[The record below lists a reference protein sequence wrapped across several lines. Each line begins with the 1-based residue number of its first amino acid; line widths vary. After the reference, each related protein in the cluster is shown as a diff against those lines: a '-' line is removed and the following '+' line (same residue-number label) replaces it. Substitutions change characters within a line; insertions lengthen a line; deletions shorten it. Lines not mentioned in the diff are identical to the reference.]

1 MSAVTV
7 VGAGMAGCEAAW
19 AIANA
24 GIPVTL
30 FEMKPVKFSPAHHS
44 PLFAELV
51 CSNSLKA
58 SRIDSAAGLLKE
70 EMRRLGSLLVPC
82 AEACAVEAGG
92 ALAVDRDQFS
102 AMVTEKI
109 GAHPNITVVHQE
121 INAIPDGD
129 TVIATGPLTSDALH
143 DPIAA
148 LTGQPLYFFDA
159 AAPIVTGESI
169 SMDRAFY
176 ASRYGKGTADYLN
189 CPMTKEEYLA
199 FYDALIHAESAPR
212 HDFEQDAMRVYEG
225 CMPVEVLAKRGE
237 DAIRYGM
244 MKPVGLTDPH
254 TNTRPYVV
262 VQLRKENREGTLWN
276 LVGFQTNLKWGEQKR
291 VFSMIPGLEH
301 AEFVRYGVMHRNSFL
316 DSPKLLDPTYALRKE
331 PRIRFAG
338 QMTGVEGYMES
349 AGSGILAGLN
359 TVRAIKGDAPLIL
372 PRETMLGAL
381 TAYITDPYQENL
393 QPMGANMG
401 ILPMPNEKFRGKDA
415 KQRKYQAYADRAL
428 AALDVCIA
436 AQSTGADRHEI

>member
-1 MSAVTV
+1 MSDAVHV
-7 VGAGMAGCEAAW
+7 IGGGLAGCEAAW
-19 AIANA
+19 ALAQA
-24 GIPVTL
+24 GIPVL
-30 FEMKPVKFSPAHHS
+30 LHEMKPEKMSPAHHS
-44 PLFAELV
+44 AGLAELV

-82 AEACAVEAGG
+82 AEETAVEAGG
-92 ALAVDRDQFS
+92 ALAVDRHAFS
-102 AMVTEKI
+102 ALVTEKI
-109 GAHPNITVVHQE
+109 RAHANITVIEGEVSE
-121 INAIPDGD
+121 IPEGHVI
-129 TVIATGPLTSDALH
+129 IATGPLTSDALH
-143 DPIAA
+143 GPIAA
-148 LTGQPLYFFDA
+148 LTGKSLYFYDA
-159 AAPIVTGESI
+159 AAPIVTGESV
-169 SMDRAFY
+169 SMERAFF
-176 ASRYGKGTADYLN
+176 ASRYGKGGGEDYLN
-189 CPMTKEEYLA
+189 CPMEREEYLA
-199 FYDALIHAESAPR
+199 FYDALIHAESAQL
-212 HDFEQDAMRVYEG
+212 HEFEQDALRVYEG

-254 TNTRPYVV
+254 TGRRPYAV
-262 VQLRKENREGTLWN
+262 VQLRRENREGTMWN

-316 DSPKLLDPTYALRKE
+316 DSPKLLDATYALRSA

-359 TVRAIKGDAPLIL
+359 TVRDIRGEQPLIL

-381 TAYITDPYQENL
+381 TAYITDPYTENL

-401 ILPMPNEKFRGKDA
+401 ILPMLDGKFRGKDG
-415 KQRKYQAYADRAL
+415 KQRKYQAYAERAL
-428 AALDVCIA
+428 KALETVLHPA
-436 AQSTGADRHEI
+436 ES

>member
-19 AIANA
+19 AVAQA

-30 FEMKPVKFSPAHHS
+30 YEMKPVRFSPAHHS
-44 PLFAELV
+44 PDFAELV

-92 ALAVDRDQFS
+92 ALAVDREQFS
-102 AMVTEKI
+102 KLVTEKI
-109 GAHPNITVVHQE
+109 RSHENITVVNEE
-121 INAIPDGD
+121 ITAIPEGD
-129 TVIATGPLTSDALH
+129 VIIATGPLTSDALH
-143 DPIAA
+143 EPIAA
-148 LTGQPLYFFDA
+148 LTGKSLYFYDA

-169 SMDRAFY
+169 DLNRAFY

-199 FYDALIHAESAPR
+199 FYEALIHAESAPL
-212 HDFEQDAMRVYEG
+212 HDFEKEAMRVYEG

-254 TNTRPYVV
+254 TGKRPYAV
-262 VQLRKENREGTLWN
+262 VQLRKENRAGTLWN
-276 LVGFQTNLKWGEQKR
+276 LVGFQTNLRWGEQKR

-316 DSPKLLDPTYALRKE
+316 DSPRLLDQTYALRKA

-359 TVRAIKGDAPLIL
+359 TVRALRGEQPLIL

-401 ILPMPNEKFRGKDA
+401 ILPMPEGRFRGKDG
-415 KQRKYQAYADRAL
+415 KQRKYQAYAERAL
-428 AALDVCIA
+428 AALDETIRA
-436 AQSTGADRHEI
+436 

>member
-1 MSAVTV
+1 MSSGVTV
-7 VGAGMAGCEAAW
+7 VGAGLAGCEAAW
-19 AIANA
+19 AIAQA

-30 FEMKPVKFSPAHHS
+30 CEMKPEKYSPAHHS
-44 PLFAELV
+44 ENFAELV

-58 SRIDSAAGLLKE
+58 SRVDSAAGLLKE

-82 AEACAVEAGG
+82 AEECAVEAGG
-92 ALAVDRDQFS
+92 ALAVDRHRFS
-102 AMVTEKI
+102 ELVTEKI
-109 GAHPNITVVHQE
+109 TAHPMIRVNKGEVT
-121 INAIPDGD
+121 AIPAGE
-129 TVIATGPLTSDALH
+129 VIIATGPLTSEALH
-143 DPIAA
+143 QPIAE
-148 LTGQPLYFFDA
+148 LTGKSLYFYDA

-169 SMDRAFY
+169 STERAFF
-176 ASRYGKGTADYLN
+176 ASRYDKGTADYLN

-199 FYDALIHAESAPR
+199 FYDALIHAESAPL
-212 HDFEQDAMRVYEG
+212 HDFEQDGLRVYEG

-244 MKPVGLTDPH
+244 MKPVGLRDPR
-254 TNTRPYVV
+254 TGLRPYAA

-316 DSPKLLDPTYALRKE
+316 DSPKLLNPDYSLRSCS
-331 PRIRFAG
+331 RIRFAG

-349 AGSGILAGLN
+349 AGSGILAGMN
-359 TVRAIKGDAPLIL
+359 AVRAIRGEKPLIL

-381 TAYITDPYQENL
+381 TAYITDPYTENL

-401 ILPMPNEKFRGKDA
+401 ILPMLDGKFRGKDG

-428 AALDVCIA
+428 AALEQVLCA
-436 AQSTGADRHEI
+436 ER

>member
-1 MSAVTV
+1 MSRVTV
-7 VGAGMAGCEAAW
+7 VGAGLAGCEAAW
-19 AIANA
+19 AIAQA

-30 FEMKPVKFSPAHHS
+30 YEMKPQKFSPAHHS
-44 PLFAELV
+44 ENFAELV

-82 AEACAVEAGG
+82 AEECAVEAGG
-92 ALAVDRDQFS
+92 ALAVDRHLFS
-102 AMVTEKI
+102 AAVTEKI
-109 GAHPNITVVHQE
+109 RSHPMIAVVSQE
-121 INAIPDGD
+121 VSAIPEGE
-129 TVIATGPLTSDALH
+129 VIIATGPLTSDALH
-143 DPIAA
+143 EPIAA
-148 LTGQPLYFFDA
+148 LTGKSLSFFDA

-169 SMDRAFY
+169 SMERAFY
-176 ASRYGKGTADYLN
+176 ASRYDKGTADYLN

-199 FYDALIHAESAPR
+199 FYDALIHAETAPL
-212 HDFEQDAMRVYEG
+212 HDFEQEGLRVYEG

-244 MKPVGLTDPH
+244 MKPVGLRDPH
-254 TNTRPYVV
+254 TGLRPYAV

-291 VFSMIPGLEH
+291 VFSMIPGLEN
-301 AEFVRYGVMHRNSFL
+301 AEFIRYGVMHRNSFL
-316 DSPKLLDPTYALRKE
+316 DSPKLLNPDYSLRSE

-359 TVRAIKGDAPLIL
+359 AVRRMKGEAPLIL

-381 TAYITDPYQENL
+381 TAYITDPYTENL

-401 ILPMPNEKFRGKDA
+401 ILPMLDGKFRGKDG

-428 AALDVCIA
+428 DALDRVIHTA
-436 AQSTGADRHEI
+436 

>member
-1 MSAVTV
+1 MSITV
-7 VGAGMAGCEAAW
+7 IGAGMAGCEAAW
-19 AIANA
+19 AVAEA
-24 GIPVTL
+24 GFAVTL
-30 FEMKPVKFSPAHHS
+30 CEMKPEKYSPAHHN
-44 PLFAELV
+44 PDFAELV

-92 ALAVDRDQFS
+92 ALAVDREQFS
-102 AMVTEKI
+102 ALVTQKLCS
-109 GAHPNITVVHQE
+109 HPNITVQPGEVCE
-121 INAIPDGD
+121 IPAGEVI
-129 TVIATGPLTSDALH
+129 IATGPLTSDALAQ
-143 DPIAA
+143 PIAQ
-148 LTGQPLYFFDA
+148 LTGKSLYFYDA

-169 SMDRAFY
+169 DMERAFF
-176 ASRYGKGTADYLN
+176 ASRYGKGGEDYLN
-189 CPMTKEEYLA
+189 CPMERDEYLA
-199 FYDALIHAESAPR
+199 FYDALIHADTAPL
-212 HDFEQDAMRVYEG
+212 HDFEQEALRVYEG

-254 TNTRPYVV
+254 TGRRPYAV
-262 VQLRKENREGTLWN
+262 VQLRRENREGTMWN

-291 VFSMIPGLEH
+291 VFTMIPGLTS
-301 AEFVRYGVMHRNSFL
+301 AEFVRFGVMHRNSFL
-316 DSPKLLDPTYALRKE
+316 DSPRLLNPDYSLRKE

-359 TVRAIKGDAPLIL
+359 LVRKRRGQQPLIL

-381 TAYITDPYQENL
+381 TAYITDPYTENL

-401 ILPMPNEKFRGKDA
+401 ILPMLTEKFRGKDG

-428 AALDVCIA
+428 RALDAAIA
-436 AQSTGADRHEI
+436 ETETT

>member
-1 MSAVTV
+1 MSITV
-7 VGAGMAGCEAAW
+7 IGAGMAGCEAAW
-19 AIANA
+19 AVAEA
-24 GIPVTL
+24 GFAVTL
-30 FEMKPVKFSPAHHS
+30 CEMKPEKYSPAHHN
-44 PLFAELV
+44 PGFAELV

-92 ALAVDRDQFS
+92 ALAVDREQFS
-102 AMVTEKI
+102 ALVTQKLCS
-109 GAHPNITVVHQE
+109 HPNITVQPGEVS
-121 INAIPDGD
+121 AIPAGE
-129 TVIATGPLTSDALH
+129 VIIATGPLTSDALAE
-143 DPIAA
+143 PIAA
-148 LTGQPLYFFDA
+148 LTGKPLYFFDA

-169 SMDRAFY
+169 DMDRAFF
-176 ASRYGKGTADYLN
+176 ASRYGKGGEDYLN
-189 CPMTKEEYLA
+189 CPMERDEYLA
-199 FYDALIHAESAPR
+199 FYDALIHAETAPL
-212 HDFEQDAMRVYEG
+212 HGFEQEALRVYEG
-225 CMPVEVLAKRGE
+225 CMPVEVLARRGE

-254 TNTRPYVV
+254 TGKRPYAV
-262 VQLRKENREGTLWN
+262 VQLRRENREGTMWN

-291 VFSMIPGLEH
+291 VFTMIPGLTN

-316 DSPKLLDPTYALRKE
+316 DSPRLLNPDYSLRTE

-359 TVRAIKGDAPLIL
+359 LVRRLRGQKPLIL

-381 TAYITDPYQENL
+381 TAYITDPYTENL

-401 ILPMPNEKFRGKDA
+401 LLPMLTEKFRGRDG

-428 AALDVCIA
+428 AALDAAIA
-436 AQSTGADRHEI
+436 ETETI

>member
-1 MSAVTV
+1 MSDAVHV
-7 VGAGMAGCEAAW
+7 IGGGLAGCEAAW

-24 GIPVTL
+24 GIPVL
-30 FEMKPVKFSPAHHS
+30 LHEMKPEKMSPAHHAEG
-44 PLFAELV
+44 LAELV

-58 SRIDSAAGLLKE
+58 SRVDSSAGLLKE

-82 AEACAVEAGG
+82 AEETAVEAGG
-92 ALAVDRDQFS
+92 ALAVDRHAFS
-102 AMVTEKI
+102 ALVTEKI
-109 GAHPNITVVHQE
+109 KANPMITVQE
-121 INAIPDGD
+121 GEVTEIPEGN
-129 TVIATGPLTSDALH
+129 VIIATGPLTSDALH
-143 DPIAA
+143 EPIAA
-148 LTGQPLYFFDA
+148 LTGKSLYFYDA

-169 SMDRAFY
+169 SMERAFY
-176 ASRYGKGTADYLN
+176 ASRYDKGTADYLN

-199 FYDALIHAESAPR
+199 FYDALIHAEAAPL
-212 HDFEQDAMRVYEG
+212 HDFEKESLRVYEG

-244 MKPVGLTDPH
+244 MKPVGLRDPH
-254 TNTRPYVV
+254 TGQRPYAV

-301 AEFVRYGVMHRNSFL
+301 AEFVRFGVMHRNSFL
-316 DSPKLLDPTYALRKE
+316 DSPRLLDRTYALRKE

-359 TVRAIKGDAPLIL
+359 TVRAIRGEQPLIL
-372 PRETMLGAL
+372 PNETMLGAL
-381 TAYITDPYQENL
+381 TAYITDPYTENL

-401 ILPMPNEKFRGKDA
+401 ILPMPEEKFRGKDG

-428 AALDVCIA
+428 AALNAVLKPA
-436 AQSTGADRHEI
+436 AD

>member
-19 AIANA
+19 AVAQA

-30 FEMKPVKFSPAHHS
+30 YEMKPVRFSPAHHS
-44 PLFAELV
+44 PDFAELV

-92 ALAVDRDQFS
+92 ALAVDREQFS
-102 AMVTEKI
+102 KLVTEKI
-109 GAHPNITVVHQE
+109 RSHENITVVNEE
-121 INAIPDGD
+121 ITAIPEGD
-129 TVIATGPLTSDALH
+129 VIIATGPLTSDALH
-143 DPIAA
+143 EPIAA
-148 LTGQPLYFFDA
+148 LTGKSLYFYDA

-169 SMDRAFY
+169 DLNRAFY

-199 FYDALIHAESAPR
+199 FYEALIHAESAPL
-212 HDFEQDAMRVYEG
+212 HDFEKEAMRVYEG

-254 TNTRPYVV
+254 TGKRPYAV
-262 VQLRKENREGTLWN
+262 VQLRKENRAGTLWN

-316 DSPKLLDPTYALRKE
+316 DSPRLLDQTYALRKE

-359 TVRAIKGDAPLIL
+359 TVREIRGEEPLIL

-401 ILPMPNEKFRGKDA
+401 ILPMPEGRFRGKDG
-415 KQRKYQAYADRAL
+415 KQRKYQAYAERAL
-428 AALDVCIA
+428 AALDETIRA
-436 AQSTGADRHEI
+436 

>member
-1 MSAVTV
+1 MRPVKV
-7 VGAGMAGCEAAW
+7 IGAGMAGCEAAW
-19 AIANA
+19 AVAQA
-24 GIPVTL
+24 GIPVEL
-30 FEMKPVKFSPAHHS
+30 YEMKPVRFSPAHHS
-44 PLFAELV
+44 ENFAELV

-102 AMVTEKI
+102 ATVTEKI
-109 GAHPNITVVHQE
+109 CSHPQITVYHEE
-121 INAIPDGD
+121 IAEIPEGD
-129 TVIATGPLTSDALH
+129 VIIATGPLTSDALH
-143 DPIAA
+143 EPIAA
-148 LTGQPLYFFDA
+148 LTGKSLYFYDA

-169 SMDRAFY
+169 SMERAFY

-189 CPMTKEEYLA
+189 CPMTKDEYLA
-199 FYDALIHAESAPR
+199 FYDALIHAESAPL
-212 HDFEQDAMRVYEG
+212 HDFEQEALRVYEG

-254 TNTRPYVV
+254 TNTRPYAV

-276 LVGFQTNLKWGEQKR
+276 LVGFQTNLRWGEQKR

-359 TVRAIKGDAPLIL
+359 TVRALSGELPLIL

-401 ILPMPNEKFRGKDA
+401 ILPPPDGKFRGKDG

-428 AALDVCIA
+428 AALDA
-436 AQSTGADRHEI
+436 ALAQ

>member
-1 MSAVTV
+1 VSRVTV
-7 VGAGMAGCEAAW
+7 VGAGLAGCEAAW
-19 AIANA
+19 AIAQA

-30 FEMKPVKFSPAHHS
+30 YEMKPQKFSPAHHS
-44 PLFAELV
+44 ENFAELV

-82 AEACAVEAGG
+82 AEECAVEAGG
-92 ALAVDRDQFS
+92 ALAVDRHLFS
-102 AMVTEKI
+102 AAVTEKI
-109 GAHPNITVVHQE
+109 RSHPMIAVVSQE
-121 INAIPDGD
+121 VSEIPEGE
-129 TVIATGPLTSDALH
+129 VIIATGPLTSDALH
-143 DPIAA
+143 EPIAA
-148 LTGQPLYFFDA
+148 LTGKSLSFFDA

-169 SMDRAFY
+169 SMERAFY
-176 ASRYGKGTADYLN
+176 ASRYDKGTADYLN

-199 FYDALIHAESAPR
+199 FYDALIHAETAPL
-212 HDFEQDAMRVYEG
+212 HDFEQEGLRVYEG

-244 MKPVGLTDPH
+244 MKPVGLRDPH
-254 TNTRPYVV
+254 TGLRPYAV

-291 VFSMIPGLEH
+291 VFSMIPGLEN
-301 AEFVRYGVMHRNSFL
+301 AEFIRYGVMHRNSFL
-316 DSPKLLDPTYALRKE
+316 DSPKLLNPDYSLRSE

-359 TVRAIKGDAPLIL
+359 AVRRMKGEAPLIL

-381 TAYITDPYQENL
+381 TAYITDPYTENL

-401 ILPMPNEKFRGKDA
+401 ILPMLDGKFRGKDG

-428 AALDVCIA
+428 EALDRVIHTA
-436 AQSTGADRHEI
+436 

>member
-1 MSAVTV
+1 MVKII
-7 VGAGMAGCEAAW
+7 GAGMAGCEAAW
-19 AIANA
+19 AVANA
-24 GIPVTL
+24 GIPVVL
-30 FEMKPVKFSPAHHS
+30 YEMKPQKFSPAHHS
-44 PLFAELV
+44 PDFAELV

-58 SRIDSAAGLLKE
+58 ARIDSAAGLLKE

-82 AEACAVEAGG
+82 AEECAVEAGG
-92 ALAVDRDQFS
+92 ALAVDREQFS
-102 AMVTEKI
+102 RCVTDKI
-109 GAHPNITVVHQE
+109 RSHPNITVVNEEVTE
-121 INAIPDGD
+121 IPEGNVI
-129 TVIATGPLTSDALH
+129 IATGPLTSAAMH
-143 DPIAA
+143 APIAE
-148 LTGQPLYFFDA
+148 LTGASLYFYDA

-169 SMDRAFY
+169 SMERAFY
-176 ASRYGKGTADYLN
+176 ASRYGKGSADYLN

-199 FYDALIHAESAPR
+199 FYQALIQAESAPL
-212 HDFEQDAMRVYEG
+212 HDFELEERETLRVYEG

-254 TNTRPYVV
+254 SNTRPYAV

-316 DSPKLLDPTYALRKE
+316 DSPKLLDASYALRKE

-359 TVRAIKGDAPLIL
+359 TVRAVNGKDPLIL

-401 ILPMPNEKFRGKDA
+401 ILPMLNQTFRGKDG
-415 KQRKYQAYADRAL
+415 KQKKYQAYADRAL
-428 AALDVCIA
+428 SALDSCIKA
-436 AQSTGADRHEI
+436 E

>member
-19 AIANA
+19 ALAQA
-24 GIPVTL
+24 GIAVAL
-30 FEMKPVKFSPAHHS
+30 CEMKPKRFSPAHHS
-44 PLFAELV
+44 PDFAELV

-82 AEACAVEAGG
+82 AEACAVDAGG
-92 ALAVDRDQFS
+92 ALAVDRNAFS
-102 AMVTEKI
+102 AAVTEKI
-109 GAHPNITVVHQE
+109 RNHPLIEV
-121 INAIPDGD
+121 INEEVSAIPEGE
-129 TVIATGPLTSDALH
+129 VIIATGPLTSDALH

-148 LTGQPLYFFDA
+148 LTGKSLYFYDA

-169 SMDRAFY
+169 SMERAFC
-176 ASRYGKGTADYLN
+176 ASRYGKGTADYIN

-199 FYDALIHAESAPR
+199 FYDALIHAESAPL
-212 HDFEQDAMRVYEG
+212 HDFEQEGLRVYEG

-254 TNTRPYVV
+254 TGLRPYAVL
-262 VQLRKENREGTLWN
+262 QLRRENSEGTLWN

-291 VFSMIPGLEH
+291 VFSMIPGLEN

-316 DSPKLLDPTYALRKE
+316 DSPKLLDATYALRRE

-359 TVRAIKGDAPLIL
+359 AARKIKGEAPLIL

-401 ILPMPNEKFRGKDA
+401 ILPMLHGTFRGKDG

-428 AALDVCIA
+428 SALDAVL
-436 AQSTGADRHEI
+436 QNG

>member
-1 MSAVTV
+1 MSRAAV

-19 AIANA
+19 SIANA

-30 FEMKPVKFSPAHHS
+30 CEMKPQKYSPAHHS
-44 PLFAELV
+44 PDFAELV

-92 ALAVDRDQFS
+92 ALAVDRHAFS
-102 AMVTEKI
+102 ALVTEKI
-109 GAHPNITVVHQE
+109 KAHPMITVQE
-121 INAIPDGD
+121 GEVTEIPEGN
-129 TVIATGPLTSDALH
+129 VIIATGPLTSDALH
-143 DPIAA
+143 EPIAA
-148 LTGQPLYFFDA
+148 LTGKSLYFYDA

-169 SMDRAFY
+169 SMERAFY
-176 ASRYGKGTADYLN
+176 ASRYDKGTADYLN

-199 FYDALIHAESAPR
+199 FYDALIHAETAPL
-212 HDFEQDAMRVYEG
+212 HDFEKESLRVYEG

-244 MKPVGLTDPH
+244 MKPVGLRDPH
-254 TNTRPYVV
+254 TGQRPYAV

-301 AEFVRYGVMHRNSFL
+301 AEFVRFGVMHRNSFL
-316 DSPKLLDPTYALRKE
+316 DSPRLLDRTYALRKE

-359 TVRAIKGDAPLIL
+359 TVRAIRGEQPLIL
-372 PRETMLGAL
+372 PNETMLGAL
-381 TAYITDPYQENL
+381 TAYITDPYTENL

-401 ILPMPNEKFRGKDA
+401 ILPMPEGKFRGRDG

-428 AALDVCIA
+428 AALNAVLKPA
-436 AQSTGADRHEI
+436 AD